1 MRARGI
7 VGETAETIVRSIGA
21 FALYGFPESHAASFA
36 LIAYASAYLK
46 AYHPAV
52 FLCAL
57 LNNQPMGFYRPMTL
71 VKDAQ
76 RHGVRVLPIDVAS
89 SGWDCALEAGA
100 VRIGLA
106 YVRGLRRSAAARLV
120 DERQRR
126 PFFAL
131 DDLVERVGL
140 HRNEVRSLAEI
151 GALSGFGLTRRGAL
165 WQVERAC
172 RPTGPLFRGWAGD
185 AETAPLAE
193 MTGAERLASD
203 IGGTGLTVGP
213 HPMILYRPALAARD
227 VKRARDLAGLDDGQ
241 RVTVAG
247 AVICRQ
253 RPGTAKG
260 FLFLTLEDETGL
272 VNVTVRPDLYGRKQ
286 ALLVGA
292 GLLEID
298 GVLQTREGISL
309 RALDARP
316 LAGGLRIASRDFR

>member
-1 MRARGI
+1 
-7 VGETAETIVRSIGA
+7 
-21 FALYGFPESHAASFA
+21 
-36 LIAYASAYLK
+36 
-46 AYHPAV
+46 
-52 FLCAL
+52 
-57 LNNQPMGFYRPMTL
+57 
-71 VKDAQ
+71 
-76 RHGVRVLPIDVAS
+76 
-89 SGWDCALEAGA
+89 
-100 VRIGLA
+100 
-106 YVRGLRRSAAARLV
+106 VRGLRRAAT
-120 DERQRR
+120 ERIVSEQQRR
-126 PFFAL
+126 PFRSL
-131 DDLVERVGL
+131 DDFVERVGL
-140 HRNEVRSLAEI
+140 HRDEVRRLGEI
-151 GALSGFGLTRRGAL
+151 GALSAFGLTRRGAL

-172 RPTGPLFRGWAGD
+172 RPTGPLFRGGQGD
-185 AETAPLAE
+185 AEAAPLPE

-203 IGGTGLTVGP
+203 LSGTGLTVGP

-227 VKRARDLAGLDDGQ
+227 VKRATDLAGLGDGQ

-309 RALDARP
+309 RALEARP
-316 LAGGLRIASRDFR
+316 LAGGLRLASRDFR